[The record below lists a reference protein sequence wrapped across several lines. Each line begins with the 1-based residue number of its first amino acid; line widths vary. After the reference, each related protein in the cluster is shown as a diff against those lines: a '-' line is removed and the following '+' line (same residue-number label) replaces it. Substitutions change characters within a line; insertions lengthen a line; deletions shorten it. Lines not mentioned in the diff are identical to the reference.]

1 MDFHKQ
7 KKKKKKKNTI
17 FPPFKGKMSNICP
30 PFRKYERNNILIKCK
45 IDNIWVF
52 LEFDYVK
59 LKKVRLYTKIDIDFV
74 RANANALRGGQ
85 CNFPLF
91 LILYFCVSLYV
102 IHISL

>member
-7 KKKKKKKNTI
+7 KKKKKTPFFHHLKEKCPI
-17 FPPFKGKMSNICP
+17 FAHANKSFT

-59 LKKVRLYTKIDIDFV
+59 
-74 RANANALRGGQ
+74 
-85 CNFPLF
+85 
-91 LILYFCVSLYV
+91 
-102 IHISL
+102 